1 MAATTLPTGCTRL
14 AINSYSSPIAADLKR
29 LRAASRS
36 AILNRLT
43 LFEGLIWAT
52 SLDLT
57 QLVSVLTDTPRYLAA
72 AAVLR

>member
-1 MAATTLPTGCTRL
+1 MTATTLFTGYTRPERF
-14 AINSYSSPIAADLKR
+14 SYSSPIAADLKR

-36 AILNRLT
+36 VILNRLT

-57 QLVSVLTDTPRYLAA
+57 QFASVLTDTPRYLAA